1 MNGCL
6 LINSVREREKN
17 VRACVR
23 ERMHAYLCVYVRERE
38 IERKYEC
45 VREDERM
52 CVSDSVN
59 CVSVLSERKRLCVND
74 RA

>member
-1 MNGCL
+1 M
-6 LINSVREREKN
+6 
-17 VRACVR
+17 R